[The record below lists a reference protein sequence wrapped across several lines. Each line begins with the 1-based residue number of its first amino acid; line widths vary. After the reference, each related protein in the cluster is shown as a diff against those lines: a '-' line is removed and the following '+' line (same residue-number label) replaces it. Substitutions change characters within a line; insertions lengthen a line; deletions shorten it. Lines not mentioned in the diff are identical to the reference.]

1 MSDERIR
8 DYAKEKGFHPQTLA
22 RWLHWEPQDRDA
34 LCGIAVG
41 LKIGE
46 NHLRELMDWLEEIA
60 LRDRCGIHQILA
72 QQKIAHI
79 GSDPRL
85 GRADKLKRI
94 KEQIRRL
101 RFPRLSRI
109 EDTVRARIREL
120 KLPPAVRLSVP
131 FGLEG
136 GKLRVEISASTAQE
150 LKKLIAQLAEA
161 ADRDSIKEIFRMLAG
176 ETAEDG

>member
-34 LCGIAVG
+34 LCGLAVG

-109 EDTVRARIREL
+109 ENTIRARTQEL
-120 KLPPAVRLSVP
+120 KLPPAVRMSVP

-136 GKLRVEISASTAQE
+136 GKLRVEISALIAQE
-150 LKKLIAQLAEA
+150 LKKLIAQLVEA
-161 ADRDSIKEIFRMLAG
+161 ADRDSIKEIFRMLVG